1 MRKKLAIMSLCFTTL
16 MYMVLTV
23 AVAGLLA
30 AFPNVPESRV
40 MLVLTLPNLTA
51 IAGILLVP
59 LVAPWLSDR
68 ALSLL
73 SLVLLIAGGGL
84 CMLFHDSLSV
94 LLLAAAVMGVAYGVI
109 STLYPMLVNTHYT
122 GEERLTVMGLC
133 AAMLQG
139 GRLVTYLI
147 GGYLAK
153 LHWYDV
159 YYTYIFAVIALILV
173 ALYLPTTQPAGQKKG
188 GGRDTGSFRSAG
200 VWRLSFFATA
210 YACLYFVLSTDG
222 SVYIEGGGLGTAAL
236 TGWLSSLSCAVA
248 GVSAALY
255 GKISRRTGRA
265 TFPIAFLLIGAGYL
279 FAGLQVSVL
288 GAAVAFFAGALG
300 ISLFTPWLMTAIS
313 DAAGQ
318 ADAPVATA
326 IVLTCV
332 NVGYFIS
339 PYLSAP
345 LARLLGGG
353 SPMAFAAFG
362 VLSLLFGAAAAL
374 QCRRH
379 EPI

>member
-16 MYMVLTV
+16 MYLVLTV
-23 AVAGLLA
+23 AVAGLLD
-30 AFPNVPESRV
+30 AFPGVPESRV

-59 LVAPWLSDR
+59 LAAAYLSDK

-73 SLVLLIAGGGL
+73 SLLMLLAGGGL
-84 CMLFHDSLSV
+84 CMLFHGSLPV
-94 LLLAAAVMGVAYGVI
+94 LLAAAAVMGAAYGVI
-109 STLYPMLVNTHYT
+109 STLYPMLVNTHFT
-122 GEERLTVMGLC
+122 GGERVTVMGLC

-153 LHWYDV
+153 SHWYDV
-159 YYTYIFAVIALILV
+159 YYTYLFAVIALVLV
-173 ALYLPTTQPAGQKKG
+173 ALYLPRTQASGQKG
-188 GGRDTGSFRSAG
+188 GGRDTGSFRSKG
-200 VWRLSFFATA
+200 VWRLSFFAA
-210 YACLYFVLSTDG
+210 VYACLYFVLSTDG
-222 SVYIEGGGLGTAAL
+222 SVYIEGGGLGSAAL

-248 GVSAALY
+248 GISAALY
-255 GKISRRTGRA
+255 GRISRRIGWA
-265 TFPIAFLLIGAGYL
+265 TFPAAFLLIGAGYL
-279 FAGLQVSVL
+279 FAGLHVTVL
-288 GAAVAFFAGALG
+288 GAAAAFLAGALG

-318 ADAPVATA
+318 AAAPVATA

-332 NVGYFIS
+332 NIGYFLS
-339 PYLSAP
+339 PYVSAP

-353 SPMAFAAFG
+353 APAAFAAFG
-362 VLSLLFGAAAAL
+362 VLSLLSGVAAAL

-379 EPI
+379 SPI